1 MSFWNSF
8 FHTRQGHWGGWEVET
23 YPVIHGINFL
33 DDARTRASVPIVVG
47 YSGATVILE
56 KKDGVWVA
64 IRLVNQ
70 WVT

>member
-23 YPVIHGINFL
+23 YPVIHGITFL